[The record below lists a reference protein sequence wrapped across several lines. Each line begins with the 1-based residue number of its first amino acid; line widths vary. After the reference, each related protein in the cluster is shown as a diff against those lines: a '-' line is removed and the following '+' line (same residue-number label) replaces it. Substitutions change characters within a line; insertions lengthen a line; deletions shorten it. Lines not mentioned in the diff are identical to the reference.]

1 MENKFR
7 GVTTALI
14 TPFLDNGDV
23 DYEGYRSNLKHQV
36 ENGING
42 LLALGTT
49 GEAPTVSREE
59 QDKIIEITVEIGKT
73 ANVPVM
79 VGVGTNNTATSIK
92 NAQRA
97 KELGTDAILVVTP
110 YYNKPTQE
118 GIFQHF
124 TAIHNAANLPL
135 CVYNIKGRT
144 GTNIETPTLK
154 RISEL
159 DNVFAVKEASG
170 DINQMMHV
178 LTTIPDLAVISGDD
192 SMTFPLTCLG
202 GQGVISVVSNLFPKQ
217 VVEMVDAALQGNVEQ
232 ARQLHFKLLPLFK
245 GAFVESNP
253 IPIKY
258 AMDQRSLKGGN
269 VRLPL
274 TTISEKNKE
283 VIDALLKNY

>member
-14 TPFLDNGDV
+14 TPFLENGDV
-23 DYEGYRSNLKHQV
+23 DYEGYRANLQHQV
-36 ENGING
+36 KNGING

-49 GEAPTVSREE
+49 GETPTLSREE
-59 QDKIIEITVEIGKT
+59 QDKIIKITVEIGK
-73 ANVPVM
+73 AASVPVM
-79 VGVGTNNTATSIK
+79 VGVGTNNTATSIQ

-97 KELGTDAILVVTP
+97 KELGANAILVVTP

-124 TAIHNAANLPL
+124 TAIHDAADIPL

-159 DNVFAVKEASG
+159 INVFAVKEASG
-170 DINQMMHV
+170 DINQMMQV
-178 LTTIPDLAVISGDD
+178 LATIPGLAVISGDD
-192 SMTFPLTCLG
+192 SLTFPLTCLG

-217 VVEMVDAALQGNVEQ
+217 VIKLVNAALEGDIEQ
-232 ARQLHFKLLPLFK
+232 ARQLHFTLLPMFK

-258 AMDQRSLKGGN
+258 AMDQRGLNGGN
-269 VRLPL
+269 VRMPL

-283 VIDALLKNY
+283 VIDALLNNY